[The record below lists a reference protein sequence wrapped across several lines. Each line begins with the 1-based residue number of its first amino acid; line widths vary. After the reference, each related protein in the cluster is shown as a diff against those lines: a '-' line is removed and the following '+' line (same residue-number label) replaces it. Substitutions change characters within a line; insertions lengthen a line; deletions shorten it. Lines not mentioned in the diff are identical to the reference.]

1 MTMKLKTDEN
11 GNVVVK
17 DGMPVY
23 VHADGKEI
31 PFDANKA
38 ADKITELNAES
49 KRHREAK
56 EQAEAKLSA
65 FDGISDPKAAK
76 AALEVVKNLDDKKLI
91 DAGEVEKVKA
101 EMRKSFDEQLNEA
114 KSQAEKLQSQLHAE
128 LIGGSFARSKY
139 AQEHL
144 NLPSDVVQ
152 AFFGKHFSISD
163 DGKIVAKFSD
173 GNEIYSRTNHGEK
186 ASFEEALEALVAA
199 YPNKD
204 AILKPT
210 GTTGSGAGAG
220 VGGGNAPKSLA
231 ECKTDAEKIA
241 YMQQHSQAHS

>member
-1 MTMKLKTDEN
+1 MTMKLKLDEN
-11 GNVVVK
+11 NNVVVK

-23 VHADGKEI
+23 VHEDGKEI

-38 ADKITELNAES
+38 TVKIAELNSEA
-49 KRHREAK
+49 KQYREAK
-56 EQAEAKLSA
+56 EAVEAKLKA
-65 FDGISDPKAAK
+65 FEGIDDPKAAIK
-76 AALEVVKNLDDKKLI
+76 ALETVKNLDDKKLI

-101 EMRKSFDEQLNEA
+101 EMRKTFDEQLAES
-114 KSQAEKLQSQLHAE
+114 KSHTEKLQSQLHAE

-139 AQEHL
+139 AAEHL

-163 DGKIVAKFSD
+163 EGKVVAKFAD
-173 GNEIYSRTNHGEK
+173 GNEIYSRSRPGEK
-186 ASFEEALEALVAA
+186 ADFEEALEALVGA

-204 AILKPT
+204 AILKPS
-210 GTTGSGAGAG
+210 GTSGSGAGTG
-220 VGGGNAPKSLA
+220 TGGGNAPKSLA

-241 YMQQHSQAHS
+241 YMQQHS

>member
-1 MTMKLKTDEN
+1 MMTMKLKLDEN
-11 GNVVVK
+11 NNVVVK

-23 VHADGKEI
+23 VHEDGKEI

-38 ADKITELNAES
+38 TVKIAELNGEA
-49 KRHREAK
+49 KQHREAK
-56 EQAEAKLSA
+56 EAVEAKLKA
-65 FDGISDPKAAK
+65 FEGIEDPKAAIK
-76 AALEVVKNLDDKKLI
+76 ALETVKNLDDKKLI

-101 EMRKSFDEQLNEA
+101 EMRKTFDEQLAES
-114 KSQAEKLQSQLHAE
+114 KSHAEKLQSQLHAE

-139 AQEHL
+139 AAEHL

-163 DGKIVAKFSD
+163 EGKVVAKFAD
-173 GNEIYSRTNHGEK
+173 GNEIYSRSRPGEK
-186 ASFEEALEALVAA
+186 ADFEEALEALVGA

-204 AILKPT
+204 AILKPS
-210 GTTGSGAGAG
+210 GTSGSGAGTG
-220 VGGGNAPKSLA
+220 TGGSNAPKSLA

-241 YMQQHSQAHS
+241 YMQQHS